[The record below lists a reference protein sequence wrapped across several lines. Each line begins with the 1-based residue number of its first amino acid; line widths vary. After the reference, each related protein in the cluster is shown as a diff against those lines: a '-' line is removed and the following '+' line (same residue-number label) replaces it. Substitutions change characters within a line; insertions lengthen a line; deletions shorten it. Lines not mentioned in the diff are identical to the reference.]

1 MSVTNRKM
9 FRRDARNK
17 VRQMGGIMASS
28 EPLVQEVAKFKDG
41 NSVYNPNPSFFYE
54 TLKRLGY
61 VPDILKSKN
70 IRVQDP
76 SQLNPSSI
84 SQALKDLERPDVETK
99 FGQFKRNIRKPFAL
113 APAAVADAVEAGLGF
128 NPLNPNQ
135 LTDESI
141 LAIEEGF
148 VNKDGKKV
156 FAPRPSGVDM
166 IQQIKNSGL
175 EPTKISEL
183 LGGMDPNLL
192 EVSRVKDT
200 SVDTRMMPG
209 GPPGASGTGTGLE
222 PVTIKPDKYGSGG
235 EQVLSTEDLPE
246 GVKVTFGEG
255 TRFRKDAE
263 EEKLRKDTAAAK
275 LTMQEAER
283 EAEQLAM
290 REAEKPK
297 AIAGGMPMPGQEVT
311 DTFALQQQISG
322 GQLHSGRGQT
332 LGVTKQQE
340 ETYKALQTGDASG
353 AKKNIEDI
361 MKGGAGAQQ
370 AGLKQL
376 MKEFTDN
383 APEYEGMDRGLAIA
397 KIGFAMAAGESP
409 NAVTNIAKA
418 MSDGA
423 DMFIADDAK
432 RKDFKR
438 NVQLSALQYGL
449 GEVSK
454 MRGEART
461 QAREMLKQKFDG
473 EYFVVQDEE
482 GNYQQMFVSNY
493 DRATKGL
500 PKGALTSDF
509 VQAMMKKKG
518 SASDFQ
524 KELIKSSVV
533 NYEGKEKFYDGYTS
547 NVDNVISSTNA
558 SELLEQ
564 VIIQNEQGKLSGLEP
579 AWQTAVSRA
588 ATIIGKDLQLDKK
601 YTDRDLAISHLK
613 TVFQQLIPLT
623 LGEAQSANSISDK
636 DVARLADAFMTEGI
650 LDGGMLGLIATPT
663 AVLRSKLQKTLKTFH
678 QQQEKALAR
687 INDYENNEA
696 VNLFFGMDTR
706 TATPKLLGSYVGEQ
720 RKRLQPFLET
730 EGFRGLSLQ
739 LDGGVYKMVRPT

>member
-1 MSVTNRKM
+1 M

-17 VRQMGGIMASS
+17 LRSMGGIMASS
-28 EPLVQEVAKFKDG
+28 EPLIQEVAKFKDG
-41 NSVYNPNPSFFYE
+41 NSVYNPNPSFFFE

-70 IRVQDP
+70 IKVQDP
-76 SQLNPSSI
+76 SQLNPSNI
-84 SQALKDLERPDVETK
+84 SQALEKLERPDVETK
-99 FGQFKRNIRKPFAL
+99 FDQFKRNVRKPFAVL
-113 APAAVADAVEAGLGF
+113 PAAMADAVKMGLGF

-175 EPTKISEL
+175 GKTKIAEL
-183 LGGMDPNLL
+183 LGMDPNLL
-192 EVSRVKDT
+192 EVSKVKDM
-200 SVDTRMMPG
+200 SVETRMMPG

-222 PVTIKPDKYGSGG
+222 PVTIRPDKYGPGG
-235 EQVLSTEDLPE
+235 EPVLSTDDLPE

-255 TRFRKDAE
+255 KFRKDAQE
-263 EEKLRKDTAAAK
+263 EQLRKETAAAK
-275 LTMQEAER
+275 LAMQKAER
-283 EAEQLAM
+283 EGEIRDV
-290 REAEKPK
+290 REAEKQI
-297 AIAGGMPMPGQEVT
+297 AIAGGMPLSNQVGAT
-311 DTFALQQQISG
+311 DVEALQDQISG
-322 GQLHSGRGQT
+322 GRISSGAGQT

-340 ETYKALQTGDASG
+340 ETAKALQTGDASG

-376 MKEFTDN
+376 IKEFTDN
-383 APEYEGMDRGLAIA
+383 APEYEGVDKGLVAA
-397 KIGFAMAAGESP
+397 KIGFTMAEGKSP
-409 NAVTNIAKA
+409 NAVVNIAAALNK
-418 MSDGA
+418 GA
-423 DMFIADDAK
+423 DMLIEDDAK

-449 GEVSK
+449 GEISK
-454 MRGEART
+454 MRAEDRA
-461 QAREMLKQKFDG
+461 QAREMLKQKFEG

-482 GNYQQMFVSNY
+482 GNYQQVFVSNY

-518 SASDFQ
+518 AASDLQ

-533 NYEGKEKFYDGYTS
+533 NYEGKEKFYDGYTTS
-547 NVDNVISSTNA
+547 VDNVISSTNA

-564 VIIQNEQGKLSGLEP
+564 VIIQNEQGKLSGLTP

-650 LDGGMLGLIATPT
+650 LDGGMLGLLATPT

-696 VNLFFGMDTR
+696 INLFFGMDTR

-739 LDGGVYKMVRPT
+739 LDNGVYKMVRPT

>member
-17 VRQMGGIMASS
+17 LRNMGGIMASS
-28 EPLVQEVAKFKDG
+28 EPLIQEVAKFKDG

-54 TLKRLGY
+54 TLNRLGAI
-61 VPDILKSKN
+61 PDILKPKN
-70 IRVQDP
+70 IRVKDP
-76 SQLNPSSI
+76 SELNPSSI
-84 SQALKDLERPDVETK
+84 SQALKDLERPDVE
-99 FGQFKRNIRKPFAL
+99 FKLDSFMRNVRKPFAL
-113 APAAVADAVEAGLGF
+113 PPAAMADAIKKGLQF
-128 NPLNPNQ
+128 SPINPNQ
-135 LTDESI
+135 LTDASI
-141 LAIEEGF
+141 LAIEEGK
-148 VNKDGKKV
+148 VNEQGERV
-156 FAPRPSGVDM
+156 YAPRPSGVDM

-175 EPTKISEL
+175 GKTKIADL
-183 LGGMDPNLL
+183 LGMDPNLL
-192 EVSRVKDT
+192 EVSKVKDT
-200 SVDTRMMPG
+200 SVQTRMMPG

-222 PVTIKPDKYGSGG
+222 PVTIKPDRYGPGG

-263 EEKLRKDTAAAK
+263 EEQLRKETAAAK

-290 REAEKPK
+290 REAEKQK
-297 AIAGGMPMPGQEVT
+297 AIAGGMPLSNQVGAT
-311 DTFALQQQISG
+311 DVEALQDQISG
-322 GQLHSGRGQT
+322 GRISSGAGQT

-340 ETYKALQTGDASG
+340 ETAKALQSGDASG

-409 NAVTNIAKA
+409 NAITNIAKA
-418 MSDGA
+418 MNDGA

-454 MRGEART
+454 MRGEARA

-482 GNYQQMFVSNY
+482 GNYQQVFVSNY

-518 SASDFQ
+518 AASDLQ

-533 NYEGKEKFYDGYTS
+533 NYEGKEKFYDGYTT

-650 LDGGMLGLIATPT
+650 LDGGMLGLVATPT

-739 LDGGVYKMVRPT
+739 LDNGVYKMVRPT

>member
-1 MSVTNRKM
+1 
-9 FRRDARNK
+9 
-17 VRQMGGIMASS
+17 
-28 EPLVQEVAKFKDG
+28 
-41 NSVYNPNPSFFYE
+41 
-54 TLKRLGY
+54 
-61 VPDILKSKN
+61 
-70 IRVQDP
+70 
-76 SQLNPSSI
+76 
-84 SQALKDLERPDVETK
+84 
-99 FGQFKRNIRKPFAL
+99 
-113 APAAVADAVEAGLGF
+113 
-128 NPLNPNQ
+128 
-135 LTDESI
+135 
-141 LAIEEGF
+141 
-148 VNKDGKKV
+148 
-156 FAPRPSGVDM
+156 
-166 IQQIKNSGL
+166 
-175 EPTKISEL
+175 
-183 LGGMDPNLL
+183 
-192 EVSRVKDT
+192 
-200 SVDTRMMPG
+200 
-209 GPPGASGTGTGLE
+209 
-222 PVTIKPDKYGSGG
+222 
-235 EQVLSTEDLPE
+235 
-246 GVKVTFGEG
+246 
-255 TRFRKDAE
+255 
-263 EEKLRKDTAAAK
+263 
-275 LTMQEAER
+275 
-283 EAEQLAM
+283 
-290 REAEKPK
+290 
-297 AIAGGMPMPGQEVT
+297 
-311 DTFALQQQISG
+311 
-322 GQLHSGRGQT
+322 
-332 LGVTKQQE
+332 
-340 ETYKALQTGDASG
+340 
-353 AKKNIEDI
+353 

-383 APEYEGMDRGLAIA
+383 APEYEGVDKNLVVA
-397 KIGFAMAAGESP
+397 KIGFTMAEGKSP
-409 NAVTNIAKA
+409 NAIVNIATA
-418 MSDGA
+418 LNEGA
-423 DMFIADDAK
+423 DMLIADDAK

-449 GEVSK
+449 GELSK
-454 MRGEART
+454 MRGEARA

-482 GNYQQMFVSNY
+482 GNYQQVFVSNY

-518 SASDFQ
+518 AASDLQ

-533 NYEGKEKFYDGYTS
+533 TYEGKEKFYDGYTTS
-547 NVDNVISSTNA
+547 VDNVISSTNA

-564 VIIQNEQGKLSGLEP
+564 VIIQNEQGKLSGLTP
-579 AWQTAVSRA
+579 AWQTAVARA

-696 VNLFFGMDTR
+696 INLFFGMDTR

-739 LDGGVYKMVRPT
+739 LDNGVYKMVRPT